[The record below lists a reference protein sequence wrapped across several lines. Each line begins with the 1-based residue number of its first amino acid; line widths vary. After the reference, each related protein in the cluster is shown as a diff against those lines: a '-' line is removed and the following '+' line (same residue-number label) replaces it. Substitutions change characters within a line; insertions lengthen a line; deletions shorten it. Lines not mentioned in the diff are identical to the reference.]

1 MKLGEIKLEALMM
14 IYPGEVFNVDIDN
27 LESAMVALKGD
38 PNFADYLANMP
49 GIINRCFGV
58 LEQREVLPTKQ
69 AELSLAQGENLGP
82 YLRYRINERIEDL
95 RAIEKVIYA
104 DGESYEDMC
113 DYRRESQY
121 SILVPFK
128 KQGRY
133 IFVYTPKIPRIS
145 VLTSESTEILEGRE
159 DIASLIPY
167 FVKAELLVTEHPDD
181 SQMARSLFESA
192 LNNLLPQREGHQSAV
207 ENVYNAL

>member
-1 MKLGEIKLEALMM
+1 MKLGEIKLESLMM
-14 IYPGEVFNVDIDN
+14 IYPGEVFNVDFDN

-58 LEQREVLPTKQ
+58 LEQRGVLPTKHV
-69 AELSLAQGENLGP
+69 ELESGGQTPPLHIRCDLRGLAKDYGSLERVAFEGANGTSYTSECD
-82 YLRYRINERIEDL
+82 YLRESAD
-95 RAIEKVIYA
+95 VILLPYM
-104 DGESYEDMC
+104 GKGKY
-113 DYRRESQY
+113 
-121 SILVPFK
+121 IL
-128 KQGRY
+128 
-133 IFVYTPKIPRIS
+133 IYTPRLPRVSLIS
-145 VLTSESTEILEGRE
+145 SESTEVLEGRD

-192 LNNLLPQREGHQSAV
+192 LNNLLPQSEGYQGAV
-207 ENVYNAL
+207 ETVYGL